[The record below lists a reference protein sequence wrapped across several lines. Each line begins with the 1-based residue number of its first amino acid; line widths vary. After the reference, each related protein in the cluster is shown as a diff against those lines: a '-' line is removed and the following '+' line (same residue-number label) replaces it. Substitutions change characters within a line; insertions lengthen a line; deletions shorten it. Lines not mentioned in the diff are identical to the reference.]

1 MRWFVAWPLST
12 GALLLA
18 AGIVSS
24 QNYPIKP
31 VRIVTSDVGGGSDLA
46 ARIIAQALS
55 GSLAQQAIVDNHG
68 NAAAE
73 VVARVAPDS

>member
-12 GALLLA
+12 GARLLA
-18 AGIVSS
+18 AGIVSG

-31 VRIVTSDVGGGSDLA
+31 VRIDTSDVGGGGDLA

-55 GSLAQQAIVDNHG
+55 GSLAQQAIVDNRG
-68 NAAAE
+68 NTAAE
-73 VVARVAPDS
+73 VVARASPDG